1 MGRLR
6 THRTHRT
13 PPLVSLSLLL
23 AARFLFPQ
31 LPSFVAPR
39 AGQQPTATATAASGT
54 AVLSKTLQLPG
65 EAHAVPEQRIL
76 DFFNVT
82 LDKGLSEHQVQQQLD
97 EYGANQL
104 LEPEKKS
111 LWELV
116 AEQFDDLLVKILLLS
131 ALVSFLLAYFNT
143 DQKEEG
149 LSAYIEPLVILMI
162 LVLNACVGVWQESN
176 AEKAWVIV
184 HCSWRWPMSADT
196 CRSSQPCHN
205 HVTLKCLK
213 DDICSLATNVTSTIV
228 KGPPSIFFLRGGV
241 CFAIVNRKSQL
252 FPKASVRF
260 WQIQCNHNYN

>member
-176 AEKAWVIV
+176 AEKA
-184 HCSWRWPMSADT
+184 
-196 CRSSQPCHN
+196 
-205 HVTLKCLK
+205 
-213 DDICSLATNVTSTIV
+213 
-228 KGPPSIFFLRGGV
+228 
-241 CFAIVNRKSQL
+241 
-252 FPKASVRF
+252 
-260 WQIQCNHNYN
+260 

>member
-1 MGRLR
+1 MGRLPR
-6 THRTHRT
+6 LRT

-23 AARFLFPQ
+23 LAAWFLPPQ

-39 AGQQPTATATAASGT
+39 ARPGQQPTATAASGT
-54 AVLSKTLQLPG
+54 AVLSATLQLPG

-82 LDKGLSEHQVQQQLD
+82 LDKGLSDHQVQQQLD

-131 ALVSFLLAYFNT
+131 ALVSFLLAYFNA

-176 AEKAWVIV
+176 AEKA
-184 HCSWRWPMSADT
+184 
-196 CRSSQPCHN
+196 
-205 HVTLKCLK
+205 
-213 DDICSLATNVTSTIV
+213 
-228 KGPPSIFFLRGGV
+228 
-241 CFAIVNRKSQL
+241 
-252 FPKASVRF
+252 
-260 WQIQCNHNYN
+260 

>member
-1 MGRLR
+1 MGRL
-6 THRTHRT
+6 RT
-13 PPLVSLSLLL
+13 PPLVSLSLLIL
-23 AARFLFPQ
+23 AARFLPPQ

-39 AGQQPTATATAASGT
+39 GSGQQPTATAASGT
-54 AVLSKTLQLPG
+54 AVLSPTLQLPG

-97 EYGANQL
+97 EYGTNQL

-176 AEKAWVIV
+176 AEKA
-184 HCSWRWPMSADT
+184 
-196 CRSSQPCHN
+196 
-205 HVTLKCLK
+205 
-213 DDICSLATNVTSTIV
+213 
-228 KGPPSIFFLRGGV
+228 
-241 CFAIVNRKSQL
+241 
-252 FPKASVRF
+252 
-260 WQIQCNHNYN
+260 

>member
-6 THRTHRT
+6 THRTRPRT

-23 AARFLFPQ
+23 LAARFLFQRPQ

-39 AGQQPTATATAASGT
+39 AGQQPTATAAASGT
-54 AVLSKTLQLPG
+54 AVLSKMLQLPG

-176 AEKAWVIV
+176 AEKA
-184 HCSWRWPMSADT
+184 
-196 CRSSQPCHN
+196 
-205 HVTLKCLK
+205 
-213 DDICSLATNVTSTIV
+213 
-228 KGPPSIFFLRGGV
+228 
-241 CFAIVNRKSQL
+241 
-252 FPKASVRF
+252 
-260 WQIQCNHNYN
+260 

>member
-6 THRTHRT
+6 T
-13 PPLVSLSLLL
+13 PPVVSLSLLL
-23 AARFLFPQ
+23 LAARFFPPW

-39 AGQQPTATATAASGT
+39 ARPGPQTATAASGS
-54 AVLSKTLQLPG
+54 AVLESTLQLPA

-82 LDKGLSEHQVQQQLD
+82 LDQGLSDHQVKQQLG

-116 AEQFDDLLVKILLLS
+116 AEQFDDLLVRILLLS
-131 ALVSFLLAYFNT
+131 AFVSFLLAYFNS

-176 AEKAWVIV
+176 AEKALDVPD
-184 HCSWRWPMSADT
+184 R
-196 CRSSQPCHN
+196 
-205 HVTLKCLK
+205 
-213 DDICSLATNVTSTIV
+213 
-228 KGPPSIFFLRGGV
+228 
-241 CFAIVNRKSQL
+241 
-252 FPKASVRF
+252 
-260 WQIQCNHNYN
+260 